1 MDEKY
6 GFAPVPSVLD
16 WGDLR
21 LDLDLAWSFDRF
33 NSLTRA
39 EALDRLKEGFGK
51 EFLDDFLFL
60 PEEVFSYYFPALIE
74 LALELKTEELFS
86 HQDFIREFF
95 ILVDARIFRSSGC
108 PARWWPTLGPALKR
122 LADAQAAFG
131 FDVTIDENYGLRWA
145 AWDQAAWAEGC

>member
-6 GFAPVPSVLD
+6 GIAPVPSVSE
-16 WGDLR
+16 WGDLHF
-21 LDLDLAWSFDRF
+21 DLDVAWSFDRF
-33 NSLTRA
+33 NGLTRA
-39 EALDRLKEGFGK
+39 QALDRLKDDFGK

-60 PEEVFSYYFPALIE
+60 PEVVFSYYFPALIE
-74 LALELKTEELFS
+74 LALGLKTQELLS

-95 ILVDARIFRSSGC
+95 ALAEARIFRNPGF

-122 LADAQAAFG
+122 LVDAQAAYG

-145 AWDQAAWAEGC
+145 AWDQAAWA